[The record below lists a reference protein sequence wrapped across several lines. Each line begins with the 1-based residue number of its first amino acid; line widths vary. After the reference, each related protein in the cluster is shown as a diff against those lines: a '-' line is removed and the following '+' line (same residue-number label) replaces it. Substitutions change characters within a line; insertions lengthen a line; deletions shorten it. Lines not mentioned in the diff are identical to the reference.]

1 MEVYK
6 TLGPGLLES
15 AYEKALIH
23 ELKLE
28 GIPVAS
34 QVEVGLNYKGINIG
48 DGLRL
53 DLLVDDKL
61 IVEIKSVEEIKP
73 VHHKQ
78 LLTYLK
84 LMDKRV
90 GLLINF
96 NVNDIMDGVH
106 RVVNKF

>member
-1 MEVYK
+1 M
-6 TLGPGLLES
+6 
-15 AYEKALIH
+15 
-23 ELKLE
+23 
-28 GIPVAS
+28 
-34 QVEVGLNYKGINIG
+34 GLNYKGINIG
-48 DGLRL
+48 GGLRL